1 MSITCWKMRAGAPV
15 ALALFL
21 LAVPAAVAQDS
32 GGGLV
37 PPISPPPSGGGSG
50 GGSLGSGGPGGGG
63 TGGGAGLN
71 MAPVIS
77 SISSAQVAGR
87 KFRIYGK
94 VTDDTPASCGVVLS
108 GAASGVVLCDASGN
122 FDGVFD
128 VETPGAATAVAGDGQ
143 LSSAPVNLNLANA
156 APTITLR
163 ITRGANGAV
172 TFSGTVGD
180 EVPAGLVVTLTGGP
194 GVSGSAIVLANGTW
208 STTITL
214 PDGATGTAT
223 AKVADWYGLTATA
236 TSNY

>member
-50 GGSLGSGGPGGGG
+50 GGGPGGGG
-63 TGGGAGLN
+63 LN
-71 MAPVIS
+71 LAPVIS

-163 ITRGANGAV
+163 ITRG
-172 TFSGTVGD
+172 
-180 EVPAGLVVTLTGGP
+180 
-194 GVSGSAIVLANGTW
+194 
-208 STTITL
+208 
-214 PDGATGTAT
+214 
-223 AKVADWYGLTATA
+223 
-236 TSNY
+236 